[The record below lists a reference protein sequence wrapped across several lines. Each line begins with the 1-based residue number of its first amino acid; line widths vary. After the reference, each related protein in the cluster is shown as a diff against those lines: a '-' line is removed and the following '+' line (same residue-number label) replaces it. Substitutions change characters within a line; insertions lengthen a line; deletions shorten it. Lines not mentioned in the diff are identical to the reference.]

1 MSERVRIG
9 ELLVET
15 GLISR
20 EQLEQALSKQKEDP
34 RRLGEIVVSEG
45 MVSEAKV
52 TQILSQQLSVPWV
65 SLEYVDF
72 SRQLLNLVSSGTA
85 QKHTLVPIYVRRS
98 KQRRETLYVAI
109 EDPSNQEAL
118 DEVADY
124 SGLPVR
130 PMIAPPSDIR
140 AAIRAY
146 YLGLSPTSMPPEED
160 VAPPPAPISRP
171 PAPVGSRPPPP
182 PSAAARRPP
191 QVAPAS
197 AVLQPDTPAPEKSAD
212 RRSDDADSGESL
224 EGDLGGA
231 GLSSEG
237 EKVPESVDL
246 APRGSGLPSPSKPS
260 DASPKMIT
268 LTMLDGTEVRLPAAP
283 GSASAEDAGSEL
295 TARDLVE
302 ALRAHAGGQDV
313 SEILGTQVD
322 WQRMFAALLSLMLKK
337 HLIMDWEFVR
347 ELKR

>member
-15 GLISR
+15 GLITR
-20 EQLEQALSKQKEDP
+20 DQLEQALELQKKDP
-34 RRLGEIVVSEG
+34 RRLGEILVGEN
-45 MVSEAKV
+45 MVSESKV

-72 SRQLLNLVSSGTA
+72 SRQLLNLVSSETA

-109 EDPSNQEAL
+109 EDPSNEEAL
-118 DEVADY
+118 EEVADY

-140 AAIRAY
+140 SAIRAY
-146 YLGLSPTSMPPEED
+146 YLGFPPEE
-160 VAPPPAPISRP
+160 APAFEPESTPPAAPSSRP
-171 PAPVGSRPPPP
+171 PSAPRASRPPPP
-182 PSAAARRPP
+182 PSAAARKPLAAVPSVDQPP
-191 QVAPAS
+191 PS
-197 AVLQPDTPAPEKSAD
+197 PKAPELSQPP
-212 RRSDDADSGESL
+212 SSFSES
-224 EGDLGGA
+224 EV
-231 GLSSEG
+231 S
-237 EKVPESVDL
+237 PESVDL
-246 APRGSGLPSPSKPS
+246 EPRGSALPRPSKPEGGM
-260 DASPKMIT
+260 PRMIT
-268 LTMLDGTEVRLPAAP
+268 VTMLDGTEVRLPAAP
-283 GSASAEDAGSEL
+283 GSKSVDEGTSEL

-302 ALRAHAGGQDV
+302 ALRAGSSGRDV
-313 SEILGTQVD
+313 SEVLGTQVD
-322 WQRMFAALLSLMLKK
+322 WQKMFAALLSLMLKK

>member
-9 ELLVET
+9 ELLLET
-15 GLISR
+15 GLITQ
-20 EQLEQALSKQKEDP
+20 EQLNAALKIQQDDP
-34 RRLGEIVVSEG
+34 RRLGEILVSEN

-72 SRQLLNLVSSGTA
+72 SRQLLNLVSSETA
-85 QKHTLVPIYVRRS
+85 QQHTLVPIYVRRS

-130 PMIAPPSDIR
+130 PMIAPSSDIR

-146 YLGLSPTSMPPEED
+146 YLGLAPEPTPEPPMISE
-160 VAPPPAPISRP
+160 PPPRAP
-171 PAPVGSRPPPP
+171 AGSRPPPP
-182 PSAAARRPP
+182 PSAMPRRTPSVP
-191 QVAPAS
+191 AQSTAPALP
-197 AVLQPDTPAPEKSAD
+197 AEPDEIEPESDPDPDPDGAD
-212 RRSDDADSGESL
+212 A
-224 EGDLGGA
+224 
-231 GLSSEG
+231 
-237 EKVPESVDL
+237 VPESEDV
-246 APRGSGLPSPSKPS
+246 APRGSAIPTPSNP
-260 DASPKMIT
+260 DRGMPKMIT
-268 LTMLDGTEVRLPAAP
+268 LTMLDGTQVILPAAP
-283 GSASAEDAGSEL
+283 GARAQDDSPTEL

-302 ALRAHAGGQDV
+302 ALRAGASGQDV
-313 SEILGTQVD
+313 SAVLGAEVD
-322 WQRMFAALLSLMLKK
+322 FQRMFAALLSLMLKK
-337 HLIMDWEFVR
+337 HLILDWEFVR

>member
-15 GLISR
+15 GLITR
-20 EQLEQALSKQKEDP
+20 DQLEYALQLQEKDP
-34 RRLGEIVVSEG
+34 RRLGEIVVAEK
-45 MVSEAKV
+45 MVSESKV

-72 SRQLLNLVSSGTA
+72 SRQLLNLVSSETA

-109 EDPSNQEAL
+109 EDPSNEEAL

-140 AAIRAY
+140 SAIRAY
-146 YLGLSPTSMPPEED
+146 YLGLPPEQTPAPATPKE
-160 VAPPPAPISRP
+160 PPPAPSSRP
-171 PAPVGSRPPPP
+171 PSTPFASRPPPP
-182 PSAAARRPP
+182 PSASARKPESP
-191 QVAPAS
+191 APAPVAPARD
-197 AVLQPDTPAPEKSAD
+197 APAQEMPPAPVIAPEPDKS
-212 RRSDDADSGESL
+212 
-224 EGDLGGA
+224 
-231 GLSSEG
+231 
-237 EKVPESVDL
+237 PESVEL
-246 APRGSGLPSPSKPS
+246 EPRGSALPRPSKPEGG
-260 DASPKMIT
+260 SPRMIT
-268 LTMLDGTEVRLPAAP
+268 VTMLDGTEVRLPVAP
-283 GSASAEDAGSEL
+283 RTKSVDEGSSGL

-302 ALRAHAGGQDV
+302 ALRAGSSGQDV
-313 SEILGTQVD
+313 SEVLGTQVD